1 MHIHRCDDPA
11 YLSFARHLLR
21 SLSNVKNGTVT
32 KHIGEVTVTVR
43 KVFGHEYVSISS
55 STGVGYE
62 FFTTGDK
69 QSHEYLVGWQPLTGA
84 KYDPSQPAITLSSG
98 VSLNEYCYRG
108 YSVKVTYA
116 NGVFTATPLGSTIEK
131 SPEGKWPYSTDWR
144 MSGAYMWSRVWQI
157 QGITEPV
164 YISKNV
170 KLPTLESTWGALTG
184 YYSYGIQNPTTLR
197 RISVDVD
204 FDAKPT
210 KISKQIPKTSIKAPS
225 YPEGTDWYRRAGI
238 CMKDGI
244 VFIVLTDCNND
255 LWVYPDSAPRDE
267 NQPKMVPSKYV
278 RKIAIELP
286 PWNNNNTRG
295 AHDAKFV
302 NWAFN
307 GDCTKFAGIV
317 ERKVWEPTATEGF
330 HIANGLGGSGRVIC
344 GGLVLAHGWAEYRL
358 DISVTGERLEDFTV
372 AVALERDEDPLQS
385 GLQTLDINYAA
396 GVFVPKKEDDKPP
409 CGWKEDD
416 LLLMQVG
423 LYESKKFEVNPT
435 WGGGTFVYQTINE
448 PPNVRH
454 ETLDYRLIPKLDAAL
469 SGGLRLPPPEFRMG
483 IGIHNLHSQYVKT
496 VVTVKNVTTNA
507 MLRTFTLGE
516 HRDNTSFYATRVASW
531 DLRAMA
537 FLVTVQALRVTSGE
551 PVERG
556 RSWYEWAG
564 DGAPVTEGLTQSVDF
579 YGVLTYQERERVYN
593 TGGADGGGVRNE
605 FATGMLVAVIISNE
619 IDESTRWLGD
629 DYARDRA
636 ESILATKTTLLKRH
650 SRDAYDRG
658 VYTTNWLLHAVTT
671 YCDPLEQD
679 KFQIDKSGSWSLATL
694 PFTTSNY
701 ASVGNVGM
709 AEKPQ
714 TYVVSQCVI
723 DVIAIKN
730 GAGWARTTHRE
741 MFNKAYGK
749 SLTEADLH
757 QIPKLVGVEES
768 WSGLWS
774 YSWEMKPPHCSEVLY
789 YSHGWF
795 GFYIG
800 IDKNRFLFPDYL
812 RSIGACT
819 RVGRPGLITER
830 SITPSGFVPSYNIGD
845 EDGYGCYQT
854 SNSRCF
860 YRSIDFNFE
869 TQIRQ
874 THGVDGGLGGVGV
887 KTVSREYPHL
897 AGSRLFTS

>member
-1 MHIHRCDDPA
+1 MHITRCDDPS
-11 YLSFARHLLR
+11 YLSFARQLLR
-21 SLSNVKNGTVT
+21 SLSGVKNGTVT
-32 KHIGEVTVTVR
+32 KLIGDVTVTVK
-43 KVFGHEYVSISS
+43 KVFGHEYVTIARGG
-55 STGVGYE
+55 GVGYE

-69 QSHEYLVGWQPLTGA
+69 QSHEYIVGWQPLTDA
-84 KYDPSQPAITLSSG
+84 KYDPSQPAITLASG
-98 VSLNEYCYRG
+98 VSLNEGCYRG
-108 YSVKVTYA
+108 YSVKVTCT

-144 MSGAYMWSRVWQI
+144 MSGAYMWSRGWQI

-184 YYSYGIQNPTTLR
+184 YHSYGIQNPTTLR
-197 RISVDVD
+197 RISVDID
-204 FDAKPT
+204 FDAKPK
-210 KISKQIPKTSIKAPS
+210 KISKQIPKTSIKALS

-238 CMKDGI
+238 CVKDGRF
-244 VFIVLTDCNND
+244 FIVLTDCNND

-317 ERKVWEPTATEGF
+317 ERKVWEPTDTEGF

-372 AVALERDEDPLQS
+372 TVARERDEDPLQS

-435 WGGGTFVYQTINE
+435 WGGGKFDWSNLLNE
-448 PPNVRH
+448 WGNGVA
-454 ETLDYRLIPKLDAAL
+454 DYRAIPDIDSAL
-469 SGGLRLPPPEFRMG
+469 RGSMMLPPPKFYFDMHLTGLRA
-483 IGIHNLHSQYVKT
+483 QYVKT
-496 VVTVKNVTTNA
+496 VVTVKNMTTGS

-516 HRDNTSFYATRVASW
+516 HRDATSFFATRIVSW

-537 FLVTVQALRVTSGE
+537 FLVTVQVLRGTSGE
-551 PVERG
+551 PLERG
-556 RSWYEWAG
+556 RSWYEWVG

-579 YGVLTYQERERVYN
+579 IGMQSYQSRERVYN
-593 TGGADGGGVRNE
+593 TGGDRVELRNE
-605 FATGMLVAVIISNE
+605 FATGMLVAVLIGNE
-619 IDESTRWLGD
+619 LDESTRWLGD

-636 ESILATKTTLLKRH
+636 ESILATKTTPLTPH
-650 SRDAYDRG
+650 QRDAHDRG
-658 VYTTNWLLHAVTT
+658 VYTSNWLLHAVTT

-679 KFQIDKSGSWSLATL
+679 KFQIDKSGSWSLATM

-701 ASVGNVGM
+701 ASVGNIGTAVNHD
-709 AEKPQ
+709 K
-714 TYVVSQCVI
+714 YVVTQCVI

-730 GAGWARTTHRE
+730 GAKWARTTHRE
-741 MFNKAYGK
+741 MFNQAYGK
-749 SLTEADLH
+749 KLTEADLH
-757 QIPKLVGVEES
+757 QVPKVVDYPEMGS
-768 WSGLWS
+768 WGMTGFG
-774 YSWEMKPPHCSEVLY
+774 WEMRPPRCSEVLY
-789 YSHGWF
+789 YPHDAS
-795 GFYIG
+795 
-800 IDKNRFLFPDYL
+800 NNQRFLFPDYL
-812 RSIGACT
+812 RSIGACA
-819 RVGRPGLITER
+819 RVGRPGLVAER
-830 SITPSGFVPSYNIGD
+830 SITPSGFTPSAFAGNEPGD
-845 EDGYGCYQT
+845 GCYQT
-854 SNSRCF
+854 TTSHMF
-860 YRSIDFNFE
+860 YRSVDFRYPTHVFQSKDAVDNFYWV
-869 TQIRQ
+869 T
-874 THGVDGGLGGVGV
+874 
-887 KTVSREYPHL
+887 KTLHIEYPHL